1 MHTGID
7 QVVVSLINLGQ
18 TAVEIVA
25 QQLRHPRGQTVVF
38 AVAHRPAVG
47 IAQPGQ
53 QIDLIEGLQ
62 RQRRH
67 YQRPSQ
73 AAKFSSSCK
82 PWVWLFSG
90 WNCTAKWRKWRVWTG
105 RSTANCMTWK
115 ISPDQLATGNWQL
128 WERACSRCKRSGLS
142 GKPAPDNALPRPDLS
157 SVQHGAVELQRWSSG
172 QAVEGLGRG
181 PTLVDSG
188 IGMRD
193 ALPVYQVNVR
203 RFYDLS

>member
-67 YQRPSQ
+67 YIQRHGSQ
-73 AAKFSSSCK
+73 AAIKQHRFRFAPLFETQLVEAGILRRIQPQTLRRHK
-82 PWVWLFSG
+82 PAAAVGAVNHAAGLQLRQALTHR
-90 WNCTAKWRKWRVWTG
+90 NPRRVEQ
-105 RSTANCMTWK
+105 RA
-115 ISPDQLATGNWQL
+115 QLALGRQL
-128 WERACSRCKRSGLS
+128 VAAFE
-142 GKPAPDNALPRPDLS
+142 
-157 SVQHGAVELQRWSSG
+157 GAVLNTRLQLRLNH
-172 QAVEGLGRG
+172 QVLRHLARG
-181 PTLVDSG
+181 
-188 IGMRD
+188 
-193 ALPVYQVNVR
+193 
-203 RFYDLS
+203 